1 MRAVTAVGVA
11 LGVLGLAGV
20 VTLGA
25 QQTEKP
31 AEKQAEKQA
40 APKVEQKV
48 QTKVVTVEKPGQPM
62 VVTVE
67 SDDGQEAKVK
77 VRQAGVPAIASMPG
91 GGPRLG
97 IEIRDVKKEDV
108 AALKLTGQAGVVVEA
123 VTKDSAAEKAGVK
136 SKDVIVALDGENVRS
151 AQQLTRLV
159 RETAPGRAVKLAVVR
174 DGRRMEIEATP
185 AEPADELADIWID
198 RQQLRGDIERQTQEL
213 RNQLNQYRLERRAP
227 AAPGLPAVPAVPG
240 RPGEAPRGQAEV
252 APGAPG
258 GVFQFYGGDNGPWTV
273 LGGMARGR
281 LGVTVQELTPELA
294 AYFGVKDGVLVATV
308 AADSPAAK
316 AGLKAGDI
324 ITTVDGKAV
333 TTAGELVSGMA
344 GKSGEVTI
352 GLTRDKKPLTL
363 KATIEA
369 PRTPGRRVVVA
380 GRPV

>member
-1 MRAVTAVGVA
+1 VGVA

-31 AEKQAEKQA
+31 AEKQADKQA

-67 SDDGQEAKVK
+67 SDGGQEAKVR
-77 VRQAGVPAIASMPG
+77 VRQAGEPAFASMLA

-136 SKDVIVALDGENVRS
+136 AKDVIVALDGENVRS

-159 RETAPGRAVKLAVVR
+159 RETAPGRAVKLAVIR
-174 DGRRMEIEATP
+174 DGKRMDIEATP
-185 AEPADELADIWID
+185 AEAVGELADILID

-227 AAPGLPAVPAVPG
+227 AAPAVPG
-240 RPGEAPRGQAEV
+240 APARPGETPRWQAEGV
-252 APGAPG
+252 PGAPG

-273 LGGMARGR
+273 LDGMARGR

-294 AYFGVKDGVLVATV
+294 TYFGVKDGVLVATV

-324 ITTVDGKAV
+324 ITTVDGKTV
-333 TTAGELVSGMA
+333 TAASDLISGLA

-352 GLTRDKKPLTL
+352 GLTRDRKPLTL

-369 PRTPGRRVVVA
+369 PKAPGRRIVMS